1 MRLLKLFLITV
12 ALVGIVALCGCTSSN
27 ENATA
32 KTING
37 EEVIKTQEVKKS
49 AFSNTVKVR
58 VGRQEFEI
66 SKEDYDALVN
76 NKVPDWV
83 VDKIQRD
90 TGLPRDKIIE
100 GISKKGAVYML
111 IPSVIDCENGVSGL
125 KYDYDSKEF
134 KKGGASIGPI
144 AIPINKNAFFEFC
157 YLNGANDVYLNESK
171 YAKQYEQFLKV
182 GAEAEKWFNATVKG
196 KLLVNCPTVGVY
208 SKDIPDSLD
217 VYLLKNGWAFIPKG
231 QIDYDGLTPINPY
244 ENEKDKY
251 PLSYKYCQKRIEAEK
266 YAQEHKLGIWA
277 IEFPKNEN

>member
-1 MRLLKLFLITV
+1 MDGIT
-12 ALVGIVALCGCTSSN
+12 
-27 ENATA
+27 
-32 KTING
+32 
-37 EEVIKTQEVKKS
+37 
-49 AFSNTVKVR
+49 
-58 VGRQEFEI
+58 
-66 SKEDYDALVN
+66 YD
-76 NKVPDWV
+76 
-83 VDKIQRD
+83 
-90 TGLPRDKIIE
+90 
-100 GISKKGAVYML
+100 
-111 IPSVIDCENGVSGL
+111 
-125 KYDYDSKEF
+125 DSFKEF
-134 KKGGASIGPI
+134 RNDATGIGI
-144 AIPINKNAFFEFC
+144 ITIPINKNAFFEFC

-251 PLSYKYCQKRIEAEK
+251 PLAYKYWQKRIEAEK

>member
-100 GISKKGAVYML
+100 GVSKKGAVYMI
-111 IPSVIDCENGVSGL
+111 IPM
-125 KYDYDSKEF
+125 
-134 KKGGASIGPI
+134 A
-144 AIPINKNAFFEFC
+144 
-157 YLNGANDVYLNESK
+157 
-171 YAKQYEQFLKV
+171 
-182 GAEAEKWFNATVKG
+182 
-196 KLLVNCPTVGVY
+196 
-208 SKDIPDSLD
+208 
-217 VYLLKNGWAFIPKG
+217 
-231 QIDYDGLTPINPY
+231 
-244 ENEKDKY
+244 
-251 PLSYKYCQKRIEAEK
+251 
-266 YAQEHKLGIWA
+266 
-277 IEFPKNEN
+277 

>member
-66 SKEDYDALVN
+66 SKEEYDALVN

-83 VDKIQRD
+83 VDRIQRD

-100 GISKKGAVYML
+100 GVSKKGAVYMI
-111 IPSVIDCENGVSGL
+111 IPMALNYDGVDGIT
-125 KYDYDSKEF
+125 YDDSFKEF
-134 KKGGASIGPI
+134 RNDATGIGI
-144 AIPINKNAFFEFC
+144 ITIPINKNAFFEFC

-182 GAEAEKWFNATVKG
+182 GAEAEKWFNANVKG
-196 KLLVNCPTVGVY
+196 KLLVTVTLAGAY
-208 SKDIPDSLD
+208 SKDVSESID

>member
-1 MRLLKLFLITV
+1 MKLLKLFLITM

-32 KTING
+32 KTTING

-66 SKEDYDALVN
+66 SKEEYDALVN

-83 VDKIQRD
+83 VDRIQRD

-111 IPSVIDCENGVSGL
+111 IPMDL
-125 KYDYDSKEF
+125 DYDGVKGITYDSDFKEFRDIGIAIGSATIPLSKE
-134 KKGGASIGPI
+134 
-144 AIPINKNAFFEFC
+144 AFFKFC
-157 YLNGANDVYLNESK
+157 YLNGANDIYLNESK

-196 KLLVNCPTVGVY
+196 KLLAVVPLVGSY
-208 SKDIPDSLD
+208 SKDVSESID

-231 QIDYDGLTPINPY
+231 EVDYDGITPINPY
-244 ENEKDKY
+244 KDEKDKRPFDY
-251 PLSYKYCQKRIEAEK
+251 MYYQKRVEAEK